1 VTEYV
6 FNAASNDGQNGGLH
20 AATSLVAILVE
31 TLAELDDQL
40 AGPPRPLKLPQN
52 PWDLQVSVSATGEG
66 VSLGEIINDFFGAG
80 ETRDLATFF
89 DALQCYAPAADQLV
103 DATIEAILRLEP
115 TGSSPGFEAIYPAI
129 CAAGLDAM
137 QCAVTDGT
145 LVSLDHD
152 RWNFDRAVVACGA
165 QTVEIDHASRPAHV
179 DSIVQRQLAAARA
192 EVTRRNFEAIRHLA
206 FPSLL
211 WGEEVAGQLQRFP
224 AEYLGLAF
232 TRLAALD
239 DMARRWQETGS
250 ANPDSGGL
258 ELKGESDLTMQ
269 NYSDERR
276 FRSSNGDMRIYET
289 HVWIDRGNRIHLILD
304 NEQRIIEIGYIGTH
318 LRTWNF

>member
-6 FNAASNDGQNGGLH
+6 FNSASNDGQNGGLH
-20 AATSLVAILVE
+20 AATSLVANLVE
-31 TLAELDDQL
+31 TLAELDDRL
-40 AGPPRPLKLPQN
+40 TGPPRPLKLPQN
-52 PWDLQVSVSATGEG
+52 PWEFQVAVKATGEG
-66 VSLGEIINDFFGAG
+66 VSLGEIINDFYGAG
-80 ETRDLATFF
+80 DTRDLATFF
-89 DALQCYAPAADQLV
+89 DALLCYAPAADKLD

-115 TGSSPGFEAIYPAI
+115 TGSAPGFEAIYPAI

-145 LVSLDHD
+145 LVSFDQD
-152 RWNFDRAVVACGA
+152 RWNFDRGVVACGA
-165 QTVEIDHASRPAHV
+165 QTVQIDHASRPAHV
-179 DSIVQRQLAAARA
+179 DSIVQRRQEVARA
-192 EVTRRNFEAIRHLA
+192 QVTRRNFEAIRHLA

-211 WGEEVAGQLQRFP
+211 WGEEVAGQIQRFP

-239 DMARRWQETGS
+239 DMARRWQETG
-250 ANPDSGGL
+250 NLNLGGL

-276 FRSSNGDMRIYET
+276 FRSSNGDMRTYET

-304 NEQRIIEIGYIGTH
+304 NEQRTIDIGYIGTH

>member
-1 VTEYV
+1 M
-6 FNAASNDGQNGGLH
+6 
-20 AATSLVAILVE
+20 LVAKLVE
-31 TLAELDDQL
+31 TLAALDDQL

-52 PWDLQVSVSATGEG
+52 LWELQVAVSAAGKV
-66 VSLGEIINDFFGAG
+66 VSLGEIIYDFYGAG
-80 ETRDLATFF
+80 QTRDLATFF
-89 DALQCYAPAADQLV
+89 DALQCYAPAVDRLD

-115 TGSSPGFEAIYPAI
+115 TASAPGFEAIYPAI

-145 LVSLDHD
+145 LVSLDRE

-165 QTVEIDHASRPAHV
+165 HTVEIDHASRPVHV
-179 DSIVQRQLAAARA
+179 DSIVQRRLVAARA
-192 EVTRRNFEAIRHLA
+192 EVTLGNFEAIRHLA

-211 WGEEVAGQLQRFP
+211 WGQEIASQLQRFP
-224 AEYLGLAF
+224 SEYLGLAF

-239 DMARRWQETGS
+239 DMARRWQETGA

-269 NYSDERR
+269 NYGDERR
-276 FRSSNGDMRIYET
+276 FRSSNGDMRTYET

-304 NEQRIIEIGYIGTH
+304 KAQRTIEIGYMGTH

>member
-1 VTEYV
+1 MAEYV

-20 AATSLVAILVE
+20 MATSLVAILVE
-31 TLAELDDQL
+31 TLADLDDQL
-40 AGPPRPLKLPQN
+40 AGTPRPLKLPQN
-52 PWDLQVSVSATGEG
+52 PWELQVAVRATGEG
-66 VSLGEIINDFFGAG
+66 VSLGEIINDFYGAG
-80 ETRDLATFF
+80 ETRDLASFF
-89 DALQCYAPAADQLV
+89 DALLCYAPAADQLD

-115 TGSSPGFEAIYPAI
+115 SAPAPGFEAIYPAI

-137 QCAVTDGT
+137 QCAITDGT

-152 RWNFDRAVVACGA
+152 QWNFDQAAVACGA
-165 QTVEIDHASRPAHV
+165 QTVEIDHASRPEHV
-179 DSIVQRQLAAARA
+179 DSIVLRRLAAARA
-192 EVTRRNFEAIRHLA
+192 GVTRRNFEAIRHLA

-211 WGEEVAGQLQRFP
+211 WGEEVANQLRRFP
-224 AEYLGLAF
+224 SEYLGLAF

-239 DMARRWQETGS
+239 DIARCWQETGS
-250 ANPDSGGL
+250 ANPDLGGL

-276 FRSSNGDMRIYET
+276 FRSSNGDPRVYET

-304 NEQRIIEIGYIGTH
+304 NEQRSIDIGYIGTH